1 MIDMNRA
8 TLLGRAGRD
17 PDVRELRNGGKTAS
31 FTLATTERRTD
42 RDGRTT
48 EATEWHRVVVYGGL
62 AEAVGRM
69 LRKGDPVLVEGR
81 IATRAWRDR
90 EGASRTVTEIV
101 VAGAQGTVSVLA
113 GRRAE
118 RPGSD
123 GKPVTEDGAASEPS
137 TSGDAGAAT
146 AETPDGGAS

>member
-17 PDVRELRNGGKTAS
+17 PDVRDLKNGGRTAA

-42 RDGRTT
+42 RDGRTSET
-48 EATEWHRVVVYGGL
+48 TEWHRVVVYGGL

-69 LRKGDPVLVEGR
+69 LRKGDPVLVDGR

-118 RPGSD
+118 RSESG
-123 GKPVTEDGAASEPS
+123 GNPVTEAGVAPENGEDAAANAPE
-137 TSGDAGAAT
+137 
-146 AETPDGGAS
+146 GGAS

>member
-1 MIDMNRA
+1 MIDLNRA

-17 PDVRELRNGGKTAS
+17 PDVRDLRNGGKTAS

-42 RDGRTT
+42 RDGRQS
-48 EATEWHRVVVYGGL
+48 EVTEWHRVVVYGGL

-118 RPGSD
+118 RSGAD
-123 GKPVTEDGAASEPS
+123 GRP
-137 TSGDAGAAT
+137 DAGENEVPDRTAPESDQDAAALT
-146 AETPDGGAS
+146 AEGGTS

>member
-1 MIDMNRA
+1 MLDLNRA

-17 PDVRELRNGGKTAS
+17 PDVRKLRNGGKAAS
-31 FTLATTERRTD
+31 FTLATAERRTD
-42 RDGRTT
+42 RDGRTSET
-48 EATEWHRVVVYGGL
+48 TEWHRVVVYGGL

-113 GRRAE
+113 GRRAD
-118 RPGSD
+118 RPESD
-123 GKPVTEDGAASEPS
+123 GKP
-137 TSGDAGAAT
+137 DAGESAA
-146 AETPDGGAS
+146 AENDEDVATKAPEGGAS

>member
-1 MIDMNRA
+1 MLDMNRA

-17 PDVRELRNGGKTAS
+17 PDVRDLKNGGKTAV

-42 RDGRTT
+42 RDGRTSET
-48 EATEWHRVVVYGGL
+48 TEWHRVVVYGGV
-62 AEAVGRM
+62 AEVVGRL

-101 VAGAQGTVSVLA
+101 VAGAQGMVSVLS
-113 GRRAE
+113 GRRADKPE
-118 RPGSD
+118 SG
-123 GKPVTEDGAASEPS
+123 GKPVTADGAAPEN
-137 TSGDAGAAT
+137 GKDAAT
-146 AETPDGGAS
+146 RTPEGGAS

>member
-1 MIDMNRA
+1 MLDLNRA

-17 PDVRELRNGGKTAS
+17 PDVRDLKNGARTAA
-31 FTLATTERRTD
+31 FTLATAERRTD
-42 RDGRTT
+42 RDGRTS

-62 AEAVGRM
+62 AEVVGRM

-101 VAGAQGTVSVLA
+101 VAGAQGMVGVLS
-113 GRRAE
+113 GRRAD
-118 RPGSD
+118 RPESD
-123 GKPVTEDGAASEPS
+123 GKPVKADGAAPDGIGPE
-137 TSGDAGAAT
+137 SGRDAA
-146 AETPDGGAS
+146 AETPEGGAS

>member
-1 MIDMNRA
+1 MLDMNRA

-17 PDVRELRNGGKTAS
+17 PDVRDLKNGGKTAA

-42 RDGRTT
+42 RDGRTSET
-48 EATEWHRVVVYGGL
+48 TEWHRVVVYGGL
-62 AEAVGRM
+62 AEVVGRM

-81 IATRAWRDR
+81 IATRGYRDR

-101 VAGAQGTVSVLA
+101 VAGAQGMVSVLA

-118 RPGSD
+118 RPESD
-123 GKPVTEDGAASEPS
+123 GKPVTADGAASENS
-137 TSGDAGAAT
+137 KDAA
-146 AETPDGGAS
+146 AETGAGGAS

>member
-1 MIDMNRA
+1 MLDLNRA

-17 PDVRELRNGGKTAS
+17 PDVRELRNGGRTAS

-42 RDGRTT
+42 RDGRTSDS
-48 EATEWHRVVVYGGL
+48 TEWHRVVVYGGL

-90 EGASRTVTEIV
+90 EGAGRTVTEIV

-118 RPGSD
+118 RSASD
-123 GKPVTEDGAASEPS
+123 GKP
-137 TSGDAGAAT
+137 DAGEIEVPESDADAAT
-146 AETPDGGAS
+146 TPEGGAS

>member
-1 MIDMNRA
+1 MLDMNRA

-17 PDVRELRNGGKTAS
+17 PDARNLKNGGRTAT

-42 RDGRTT
+42 RDGRTS
-48 EATEWHRVVVYGGL
+48 ESTEWHRVVVYGGL
-62 AEAVGRM
+62 AEVVGRM

-101 VAGAQGTVSVLA
+101 VAGAQGMVSVLS
-113 GRRAE
+113 GRRAD
-118 RPGSD
+118 RPESGGTSD
-123 GKPVTEDGAASEPS
+123 GGESAAPEN
-137 TSGDAGAAT
+137 GEIAAT
-146 AETPDGGAS
+146 KAPEGGAS